1 MQKYFGGV
9 KMHQSSIF
17 HLETAIKDFDKYIIM
32 YISNNIPKVRR
43 NLKIHLEDE
52 CYNLVRYLYEAIY
65 TKGNIRAK
73 NITEMLVICSLID
86 HFLEQLKEDK
96 NLNKK
101 KLENSIFK
109 LTEIKNMTRG
119 WKESHEQKEKK
130 C

>member
-1 MQKYFGGV
+1 
-9 KMHQSSIF
+9 MHQSSIF

-32 YISNNIPKVRR
+32 YISSNIPKVRR

-73 NITEMLVICSLID
+73 NITEMLVICSLI
-86 HFLEQLKEDK
+86 EDK
-96 NLNKK
+96 NINKK